1 MRSTSSSAARLRAAP
16 SIQLGPT
23 RRLDDLL
30 GDLADDPICLFWH

>member
-1 MRSTSSSAARLRAAP
+1 MRSTTSSPARRGAAT

-30 GDLADDPICLFWH
+30 GDLADDPIRLFWH